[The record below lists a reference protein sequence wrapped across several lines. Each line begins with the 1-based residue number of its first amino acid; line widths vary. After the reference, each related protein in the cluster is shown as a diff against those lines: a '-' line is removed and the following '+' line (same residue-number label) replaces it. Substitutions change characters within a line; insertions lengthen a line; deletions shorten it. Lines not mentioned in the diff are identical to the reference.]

1 MNSPLL
7 AVDSITIARPRAL
20 PVVVGVSF
28 SIRAGERLALVG
40 ESGSG
45 KTMSALAVI
54 GLLPADFRVAA
65 GTIRFDGVAVDT
77 AGPAMRARRGKDVAI
92 VFQDPMTALNPVM
105 RIGDQI
111 VEALAA
117 HEPGIGQ
124 QAARRRA
131 LDLLDAVRIARAG
144 ERLDAYPHEFS
155 GGMRQRVTIAIAIAN
170 RPRLLIADEPTTAL
184 DVTTQVQILSLM
196 DELCRARGTGLL
208 MITHDLGL
216 ARSICDR
223 ICVLYAGRVMESGP
237 IGRVLARP
245 DHPYTRA
252 LLRSVPPADRDVEW
266 LEPIAGEP
274 SRVHDATP
282 RCRFAGR
289 CDSAIARCRNEEPVL
304 ASTGVDSLAACHLAV
319 PSAGGRG

>member
-1 MNSPLL
+1 MRPPLL
-7 AVDSITIARPRAL
+7 AVDAVTIGRPRAL
-20 PVVVGVSF
+20 PVVEGVSF
-28 SIRAGERLALVG
+28 SIRPGERLALVG

-54 GLLPADFRVAA
+54 GLLPPGFGVVSGA
-65 GTIRFDGVAVDT
+65 IRFDGVAVDT

-92 VFQDPMTALNPVM
+92 VFQDPMTSLNPVM

-111 VEALAA
+111 VEALTA
-117 HEPGIGQ
+117 HDPGI
-124 QAARRRA
+124 ARESARRRA
-131 LDLLDAVRIARAG
+131 AELLDAVRIVRARD
-144 ERLDAYPHEFS
+144 RLDAYPHEFS

-170 RPRLLIADEPTTAL
+170 SPRLLIADEPTTAL
-184 DVTTQVQILSLM
+184 DVTTQVQILALM

-208 MITHDLGL
+208 LITHDLGL

-252 LLRSVPPADRDVEW
+252 LLRSVPPGDRDVEW

-274 SRVHDATP
+274 PRAQEAAA

-289 CDSAIARCRNEEPVL
+289 CESAFDRCRGEEPLPVPMGDG
-304 ASTGVDSLAACHLAV
+304 AFAACHLLT
-319 PSAGGRG
+319 PPAGPDA